1 MPFGSHSVLCEIVDN
16 IINENLPIN
25 NDTVKTVLDL
35 GIGNGVNACIL
46 KNYKRNWIVDGVEYF
61 ENYRNPMWDVY
72 SNVEIA
78 DILNLDYSKKYH
90 YVIMTDVIEHF
101 HLEDALKLM
110 DDLKKLVKPG
120 GSLYISTPAIFME
133 QGVFEGNEK
142 ECHLCLIE
150 KEHYLDR
157 GYTLI
162 KDGSVDTFGHLML
175 LGVWKNISE

>member
-1 MPFGSHSVLCEIVDN
+1 MW
-16 IINENLPIN
+16 
-25 NDTVKTVLDL
+25 
-35 GIGNGVNACIL
+35 GV
-46 KNYKRNWIVDGVEYF
+46 
-61 ENYRNPMWDVY
+61 YR
-72 SNVEIA
+72 NVEIE
-78 DILNLDYSKKYH
+78 DILNLNYSKKYD

-101 HLEDALKLM
+101 PLEDALKLM
-110 DDLKKLVKPG
+110 HDLKKLVKEG
-120 GSLYISTPAIFME
+120 GSLYISTPAVFME

-175 LGVWKNISE
+175 LGVWKNI

>member
-16 IINENLPIN
+16 IINENLPIH

-46 KNYKRNWIVDGVEYF
+46 KNYKRNWIVDGIEYF
-61 ENYRNPMWDVY
+61 ENYRNPMWNVY
-72 SNVEIA
+72 RKVQIG
-78 DILNLDYSKKYH
+78 DILNLDYSKKYD

-110 DDLKKLVKPG
+110 DDLKKLVKPE
-120 GSLYISTPAIFME
+120 GSLYISTPAVFME

-150 KEHYLDR
+150 KQHYLER
-157 GYTLI
+157 GYKLI
-162 KDGSVDTFGHLML
+162 KDGSVDTFGHVML
-175 LGVWKNISE
+175 LGVWKNI

>member
-16 IINENLPIN
+16 IINENLPIH
-25 NDTVKTVLDL
+25 DGKVKSVLDL
-35 GIGNGVNACIL
+35 GIGNGVNGCIL
-46 KNYKRNWIVDGVEYF
+46 KNYKRNWMVDGVEYF
-61 ENYRNPMWDVY
+61 ENYRNPMWGVY
-72 SNVEIA
+72 RNVEIE
-78 DILNLDYSKKYH
+78 DILNINYSKKYD

-101 HLEDALKLM
+101 PLEDALKLM
-110 DDLKKLVKPG
+110 DNLKKLVKEG
-120 GSLYISTPAIFME
+120 GSLYISTPAVFME

-157 GYTLI
+157 GYKLI

-175 LGVWKNISE
+175 LGVWKNI